1 MSIRLPRDKKQRN
14 AVILAIQKAIVA
26 TFDKSDWKELA
37 YRTGTEEEIT
47 GHYRLLRSLEW
58 SDEDYAGNVLWGIET
73 ILEGDKDGLDEILR
87 TPSVAEW
94 LKKNE
99 PCIYATY
106 VPSAKKIAVPS
117 PSPQVTSATVER
129 AISDAETLL
138 RTSGATS
145 AVDRIHTALH
155 GYLLVL
161 CDDEGI
167 AYPPDAGVTD
177 LFKLLRQQ
185 HPKLQAIGPRGQEIL
200 QIVRSFSGGS

>member
-1 MSIRLPRDKKQRN
+1 
-14 AVILAIQKAIVA
+14 
-26 TFDKSDWKELA
+26 
-37 YRTGTEEEIT
+37 
-47 GHYRLLRSLEW
+47 
-58 SDEDYAGNVLWGIET
+58 VLWGIET

-99 PCIYATY
+99 PSIYATY
-106 VPSAKKIAVPS
+106 VPGAKKIAVPS

-161 CDDEGI
+161 CDEEGI

-185 HPKLQAIGPRGQEIL
+185 HPKLQAIGPRGQDIL
-200 QIVRSFSGGS
+200 QIVRSFSAVLDALIHSGTRRASRIPIHRCSTPLKPNLSSTRRERCSTISMQE